1 MFIPT
6 KVKEDI
12 SNAPIL
18 FVSGYF
24 YVIGG
29 RTVNGYVRTIGRLDA
44 VTKVTKRGPSFGLSR
59 VNGPR

>member
-6 KVKEDI
+6 KAKEHI

-29 RTVNGYVRTIGRLDA
+29 STGNGYDRTIGRLDA
-44 VTKVTKRGPSFGLSR
+44 VTKVTNLNVAHRL
-59 VNGPR
+59 V